1 MLWNHLYLRRLDLR
15 PLPIIL
21 ALMGCS
27 LLVLTS
33 TSGSDV
39 FFSPIVK
46 KQLQWFAIGWG
57 AYFFCAGLDYHT
69 LRKWAPVLYIIAL
82 VLLLGLF
89 FTNPIQN
96 VRRWYRIPLIGAELQ
111 PSEIAKLAVVIAM
124 SAFIE
129 RKGKGMRQWV
139 PLFQASMLVLIP
151 FVLIL
156 KQPDLG
162 SALVLMP
169 ITLVMF
175 YFAGIKRRVIAAM
188 SICAMC
194 GLVFINMMFLGFISH
209 ENFRPIATKVIKEY
223 QYERLNPDTYHQRAS
238 QTAIS
243 VGGVKGSGWRQSE
256 FTGNAFL
263 PAAQTDSVF
272 AAFAEEFGLWGVFIV
287 LTAFF
292 GLIYFSFQV
301 TALAKDPFGRLLSA
315 GIAVYLAMHVVV
327 NIGMM
332 CGFLPIT
339 GVPLILMT
347 YGGSS
352 VLATMSALGLLQSV
366 YCRRF
371 MFC

>member
-1 MLWNHLYLRRLDLR
+1 M
-15 PLPIIL
+15 
-21 ALMGCS
+21 
-27 LLVLTS
+27 
-33 TSGSDV
+33 DV
-39 FFSPIVK
+39 FLSPRVQ
-46 KQLQWFAIGWG
+46 KQIQWFIIGWG
-57 AYFFCAGLDYHT
+57 VYFFCAGLDYHK
-69 LRKWAPVLYIIAL
+69 LRKWAPVLYAIAI
-82 VLLLGLF
+82 VLLIGLF
-89 FTNPIQN
+89 FTSPIQN
-96 VRRWYRIPLIGAELQ
+96 VRRWYRIPFVGAELQ
-111 PSEIAKLAVVIAM
+111 PSEIAKLAVVIGL

-129 RKGKGMRQWV
+129 RKGKGMRRWG
-139 PLFQASMLVLIP
+139 PLFQAALLVLVP

-169 ITLVMF
+169 ISLVML
-175 YFAGIKRRVIAAM
+175 YFAGIKRRVIFAM
-188 SICAMC
+188 SLCAMC
-194 GLVFINMMFLGFISH
+194 ALVFINLMFLGFISH
-209 ENFRPIATKVIKEY
+209 EGFRPIATKVIKEY

-256 FTGNAFL
+256 FTGNSFL
-263 PAAQTDSVF
+263 PAAETDSVF
-272 AAFAEEFGLWGVFIV
+272 AAFAEEFGLWGVGLV
-287 LTAFF
+287 LMAFF

-347 YGGSS
+347 YGGSQ